1 MVHEGNVPGIQGVV
15 RGSSVLRSSGTNV
28 LLVGSSEFL
37 NDEIVSRDADETRS
51 MRSIGLVE
59 TALSCYSEGN
69 NLTFLN
75 VLPWI
80 FLDLVSLV
88 SCIAKVDGIHVMNLL
103 SCVCGSMGFCVL
115 NDISFESGD
124 DETNFF

>member
-80 FLDLVSLV
+80 FLDLVFL
-88 SCIAKVDGIHVMNLL
+88 C
-103 SCVCGSMGFCVL
+103 F
-115 NDISFESGD
+115 
-124 DETNFF
+124 